1 MWGDLHCR
9 LLPQVQGIVRNDDVS
24 IDAYKMEFTQNPTIS
39 YNKYTTSGYLCDI
52 TVESRLRP

>member
-24 IDAYKMEFTQNPTIS
+24 IDTDIQNGIHTKS
-39 YNKYTTSGYLCDI
+39 YHQLQYTTKI
-52 TVESRLRP
+52 FQWIFV